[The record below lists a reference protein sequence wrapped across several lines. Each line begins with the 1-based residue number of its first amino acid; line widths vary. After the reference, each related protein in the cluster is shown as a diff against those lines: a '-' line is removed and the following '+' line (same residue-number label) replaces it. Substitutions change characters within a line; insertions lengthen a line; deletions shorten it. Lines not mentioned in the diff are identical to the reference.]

1 MKKLLLS
8 MSLAAFALT
17 ACSSG
22 GVDFKPVSA
31 TQNIKHI
38 CLKGSI
44 KAAPDNFIDALT
56 RSLKNK
62 NISAELMRN
71 KADCDYVLFFNV
83 RGNNHIIGRAKFELK
98 EMGTKQ
104 SLGSLSYKR
113 RGDEKERVDQVGLQG
128 QTDLMINQLF
138 Q

>member
-8 MSLAAFALT
+8 MSLATFALT

-22 GVDFKPVSA
+22 VVDLKPVSA

-62 NISAELMRN
+62 NINNNLRQRYN
-71 KADCDYVLFFNV
+71 FFL
-83 RGNNHIIGRAKFELK
+83 RKPITLSNNFGLK
-98 EMGTKQ
+98 EV
-104 SLGSLSYKR
+104 L
-113 RGDEKERVDQVGLQG
+113 
-128 QTDLMINQLF
+128 
-138 Q
+138 

>member
-1 MKKLLLS
+1 MKKLLLCVG
-8 MSLAAFALT
+8 FAVFSLT

-22 GVDFKPVSA
+22 VTDLKPVSA
-31 TQNIKHI
+31 GQNIKHV
-38 CLKGSI
+38 CLKGSV
-44 KAAPDNFIDALT
+44 KAAPDHFIDALT